1 LLHLRE
7 HGFSDCI
14 LELKFLDG
22 VPSSRTPINHPF
34 VKLVE
39 ESARDF
45 GKAIV
50 NVSSAGTGPMYYF
63 DKVLG
68 LFVLVVHTN
77 IAELIHQM
85 SLQE

>member
-22 VPSSRTPINHPF
+22 VPPSRTPINHPF

-45 GKAIV
+45 GNAIV
-50 NVSSAGTGPMYYF
+50 SVSWS
-63 DKVLG
+63 

-85 SLQE
+85 SLENRSIE